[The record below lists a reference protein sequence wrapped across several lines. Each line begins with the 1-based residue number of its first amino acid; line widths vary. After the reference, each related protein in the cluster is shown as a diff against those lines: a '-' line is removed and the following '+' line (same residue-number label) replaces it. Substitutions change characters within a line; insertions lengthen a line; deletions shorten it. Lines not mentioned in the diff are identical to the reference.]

1 MTARALWTSRPVAW
15 TVLSGSSARIDVR
28 KARRRFVW
36 EYLRMTAKEYLRQLK
51 NIEIKKAQRRQ
62 ERDRLIAEAMGNNS
76 PRLTVDKVQ
85 SSCAG
90 DQMGDKLAD
99 AADIQREVDR
109 LINKLIADRH
119 RIIGEIHSL
128 TDARYIQIL
137 YLHYVEGKKLEDV
150 AEIMV
155 KTNGKPYSYDHIASL
170 HGMALQEFDRVV
182 LKSHGIPK

>member
-1 MTARALWTSRPVAW
+1 
-15 TVLSGSSARIDVR
+15 
-28 KARRRFVW
+28 
-36 EYLRMTAKEYLRQLK
+36 MTAKEYLRQLK
-51 NIEIKKAQRRQ
+51 NLEIKIDQRRL
-62 ERDRLIAEAMGNNS
+62 ERDRLIAEAMGNSS

-85 SSCAG
+85 TSISG
-90 DQMGDKLAD
+90 DTMGEKLAD
-99 AADIQREVDR
+99 AADIQREVEW

-119 RIIGEIHSL
+119 RIIGEIHTL

-170 HGMALQEFDRVV
+170 HGMALQEFDRII
-182 LKSHGIPK
+182 LKSHGNPN

>member
-1 MTARALWTSRPVAW
+1 
-15 TVLSGSSARIDVR
+15 
-28 KARRRFVW
+28 
-36 EYLRMTAKEYLRQLK
+36 MTAKEYLRQLK
-51 NIEIKKAQRRQ
+51 NLEVKIDQRRL

-85 SSCAG
+85 SSGAG

-99 AADIQREVDR
+99 AADIQNEVDW

-119 RIIGEIHSL
+119 RIIGEIHTL

-150 AEIMV
+150 AEIMI
-155 KTNGKPYSYDHIASL
+155 KPNGKSYSYDHIASL
-170 HGMALQEFDRVV
+170 HGMALQEFSKVI
-182 LKSHGIPK
+182 LKSHGNPK